1 MSEVVYLVLEDAV
14 EDVTE
19 SSEAPAIAKAL
30 RKLNR
35 IARVIGVA
43 KISSFAPGSDSE
55 GEDESDEDWRFGH
68 GGDDWFAAEEALETL
83 HALDGYVESD
93 PEEFKRPKALRKEFG
108 QLIAILERAAEE
120 GVRFRF
126 EVE

>member
-1 MSEVVYLVLEDAV
+1 MADALYLILEDAI
-14 EDVTE
+14 EDVAE
-19 SSEAPAIAKAL
+19 SSEAPAVAKAL

-43 KISSFAPGSDSE
+43 RLSSFAPGA
-55 GEDESDEDWRFGH
+55 EDDEDDDEEWGM
-68 GGDDWFAAEEALETL
+68 GGGEDWFAAEEALETL

-93 PEEFKRPKALRKEFG
+93 PEEFKRPKALRKEFA

-126 EVE
+126 EIE

>member
-1 MSEVVYLVLEDAV
+1 MADALYLILEEAID
-14 EDVTE
+14 DVGE
-19 SSEAPAIAKAL
+19 SSEAPAMAKAL

-35 IARVIGVA
+35 IARVIGV
-43 KISSFAPGSDSE
+43 SRLSGFAPGSDE
-55 GEDESDEDWRFGH
+55 ADEDEDDEWRMS
-68 GGDDWFAAEEALETL
+68 GGEDWFAAEEALESL

-93 PEEFKRPKALRKEFG
+93 PEEFKRPKALRKEFA

-126 EVE
+126 EIE